1 MKRRLLFAERM
12 LHGDG
17 SAPFN
22 AVIPVCLRGD
32 VHLAGLQHALKK
44 LQEKYPFLN
53 AFVED
58 DEKGMPWFVVEEG
71 PPQRDIPVRISTRLG
86 EDDWIQ
92 ESVQEWSTVFDTR
105 KGPLMRLVWIKGS
118 EFSDLILVI
127 HHCLCDGGSAMSIL
141 AELLQLLDNGEAQIG
156 KEKPIL
162 GLNDIVPAEV
172 LRNKKKILKAKLIG
186 RVASLVLWLVPLPKK
201 AVERKRDYMLNW
213 SLDKALGEQL
223 IRSCKQHG
231 VTVNTALCM
240 AVLNAFKAIRKG
252 AFNNK
257 ISCPV
262 DIRRFAPEIKKD
274 NIFAFGLMMV
284 VSAAREPGFFDN
296 ARKMQADIDKKTA
309 KLDPYETIMMMEESH
324 SSLKHFTKFLKYGK
338 SSNDCMF
345 SNLGRINIP
354 HEYQAFSLERIYS
367 PSVIGPLGNTTT
379 LITSTY
385 RERMDFTLVASEGF
399 IPYEQALAIRDS
411 IITELKLAIGQ
422 A

>member
-1 MKRRLLFAERM
+1 M

-22 AVIPVCLRGD
+22 AVIPICIKGE

-44 LQEKYPFLN
+44 LQEKYPLLN
-53 AFVED
+53 AFVEA
-58 DEKGMPWFVVEEG
+58 DEKGMPWFVVEED
-71 PPQRDIPVRISTRLG
+71 QTHRDIPVRISTRFG
-86 EDDWIQ
+86 DDDWIR

-105 KGPLMRLVWIKGS
+105 KGPLMRLVWVKRP

-141 AELLQLLDNGEAQIG
+141 AELLLLLDNGEAQIG

-162 GLNDIVPAEV
+162 DLNDIVPAEV

-186 RVASLVLWLVPLPKK
+186 RVANLVLWLVPLPKK

-213 SLDKALGEQL
+213 SLDKALGEAL
-223 IRSCKQHG
+223 IRSCKQQG
-231 VTVNTALCM
+231 VTVNTAFCM
-240 AVLNAFKAIRKG
+240 AVLNAFKAVRKE

-284 VSAAREPGFFDN
+284 VSAAQETGFFEN

-354 HEYQAFSLERIYS
+354 HEYKAFSLERIYS

-399 IPYEQALAIRDS
+399 IPYEQALAIRDR
-411 IITELKLAIGQ
+411 ITTEIKQAIGQ